1 MPVYLFPMKRIMDR
15 LMVQYIRIHDYSIC
29 LLVHTKIWMLQ
40 IWGVIN
46 FCLFNAIRYWCHW
59 AIQVQVVWKLYMP
72 RSAIYEAHGVLK
84 PNLCLKYNFGAKGT
98 SHINICR
105 IYNNRIHTNKFPGA
119 FMARKVRVD
128 ANKWN
133 DIAPFT
139 PQSKWKLRLSFI
151 RENTKRRPNGVK
163 RKLRFSPARS
173 FSEGPRITT
182 LTKLNCFFKFSGTHT
197 IFFPG
202 LRIFFLRTWLNA

>member
-1 MPVYLFPMKRIMDR
+1 MEDFGESVTVWFSLAKNSNQSTSLGLFRFRKLVVMPVYLFPMKRIMDR

-84 PNLCLKYNFGAKGT
+84 PNLCVKYNFAAKGT

-105 IYNNRIHTNKFPGA
+105 IYNNRIHTN
-119 FMARKVRVD
+119 
-128 ANKWN
+128 
-133 DIAPFT
+133 
-139 PQSKWKLRLSFI
+139 
-151 RENTKRRPNGVK
+151 
-163 RKLRFSPARS
+163 
-173 FSEGPRITT
+173 
-182 LTKLNCFFKFSGTHT
+182 
-197 IFFPG
+197 
-202 LRIFFLRTWLNA
+202 